1 MADLLKGTR
10 LGPWVLFRDENGLRH
25 AVRSSAI
32 LSVSDTDETGSS
44 TAVQMTGN
52 RLAVVRRA
60 FEEVF
65 SWVQ

>member
-1 MADLLKGTR
+1 
-10 LGPWVLFRDENGLRH
+10 VVFRDENGLRH
-25 AVRSSAI
+25 AVRHSAI
-32 LSVSDTDETGSS
+32 LSVSEADDTGGS
-44 TAVQMTGN
+44 TAIQMTGN